1 MAAQSATPLLKVE
14 GLKQYFK
21 VNKNFTVKAVDDVS
35 FEIYPGETYGL
46 VGESGSG
53 KSTIGRSIIRL
64 YDPTAGK
71 ITFDGQDIS
80 GRLTHA
86 QNNTLRT
93 QMQMIFQDPMSSLN
107 PRKKV
112 EDIIGEGLDIH
123 HMYKTREE
131 RREKVEKILAKVGLA
146 PEHAERYPHQFSGGQ
161 RQRVGIARAL
171 IMNPKLIIADECIS
185 ALDVSIQAQ
194 VVNLLYNIVD
204 RIYIGHISGIGAAA
218 LTGVGLFTPILM
230 LLNAFAMLIGSG
242 GAPRTAIAMGQGDKK
257 QAEKIVSNSFTML
270 LLFSVVLTIVFYAA
284 APTLLRLF
292 GASDTTL
299 PYALAYSRIYILGTI
314 CVLIVLG
321 MNTFIT
327 AQGFAKISML
337 TTVIGAVINIVLDP
351 ILIFGLGM
359 GVKGAAIA
367 TVLSQAVGAIWVIR
381 FLTGPKTILK
391 IRKEDMKL
399 EGKIIMPV
407 LALGISTFV
416 MLSTESLLSISFSS
430 SLARY
435 GGDVAV
441 GAMTVITSAS
451 QLCTMPISGICQGGQ
466 PVMSFNF
473 GAGKKDRVK
482 QAFRF
487 QLTLCLSY
495 TTIFWLLMMLVPGA
509 VAGIFTSDASL
520 IDYTTWAM
528 RIYMA
533 GIFSTGVQ
541 IACQQS
547 FMALGQAKV
556 SLLLACLRKLI
567 LLIPLI
573 FILPHVVANPVFG
586 VFLAEPVSDIIA
598 ATVTATTFF
607 LQFNKILDKGAGRV

>member
-1 MAAQSATPLLKVE
+1 MAQTQKKQQDMGTGDVKKLL
-14 GLKQYFK
+14 LQLMIP
-21 VNKNFTVKAVDDVS
+21 AVV
-35 FEIYPGETYGL
+35 
-46 VGESGSG
+46 
-53 KSTIGRSIIRL
+53 
-64 YDPTAGK
+64 
-71 ITFDGQDIS
+71 
-80 GRLTHA
+80 
-86 QNNTLRT
+86 
-93 QMQMIFQDPMSSLN
+93 
-107 PRKKV
+107 
-112 EDIIGEGLDIH
+112 
-123 HMYKTREE
+123 
-131 RREKVEKILAKVGLA
+131 
-146 PEHAERYPHQFSGGQ
+146 
-161 RQRVGIARAL
+161 
-171 IMNPKLIIADECIS
+171 
-185 ALDVSIQAQ
+185 AQ

-495 TTIFWLLMMLVPGA
+495 TTIFWLLMMLIPGA

-598 ATVTATTFF
+598 AAVTATTFF